1 MHYFV
6 QKTLPQKNPL
16 KLKVNFI
23 NPVQASEINDIFS
36 INILEN
42 IDNCTKKRQ
51 NTMQH
56 DPLDTDQWFLVR

>member
-6 QKTLPQKNPL
+6 QKIFPQKNPL

-23 NPVQASEINDIFS
+23 NPVQASEINYIFG

-42 IDNCTKKRQ
+42 IDTCTKKRQ
-51 NTMQH
+51 NTLQH
-56 DPLDTDQWFLVR
+56 DPLDTDQ

>member
-6 QKTLPQKNPL
+6 QKTLPKKIPL

-23 NPVQASEINDIFS
+23 NLVQASEINDIFS

-42 IDNCTKKRQ
+42 IDTCTKKRQ
-51 NTMQH
+51 NTLQH
-56 DPLDTDQWFLVR
+56 DPP